1 MSDELTRKSQ
11 ECSLIHGT
19 SKGYLECVNE
29 GLSDPYTVGY
39 EKMRPAPSSSIGGIM
54 GFIAVIVIII
64 LIYLSVKAKVNPF
77 DLIMSFFR

>member
-29 GLSDPYTVGY
+29 GLSKPYTVGI
-39 EKMRPAPSSSIGGIM
+39 EVPRKQTIGMIFGI
-54 GFIAVIVIII
+54 IAMVI
-64 LIYLSVKAKVNPF
+64 LILLALHY
-77 DLIMSFFR
+77 FRIITLPLPVPQKK

>member
-29 GLSDPYTVGY
+29 GLSHPYTVGI
-39 EKMRPAPSSSIGGIM
+39 EVPRKQTIGMIFGI
-54 GFIAVIVIII
+54 IAMVI
-64 LIYLSVKAKVNPF
+64 LILLALHY
-77 DLIMSFFR
+77 FRIITLPLPVPQKK